1 MSNYEFEKQTQSSNF
16 EKRFLNLYG
25 CQFFNCK
32 FEGISSSNSIGTK
45 KTVRFNFSTEIDPED
60 HTKGMEMSGMLGIEK
75 IEDFPQDTFG
85 FIYIVTHKPSDKS
98 YIGKKVLYHNVK
110 KKLTKKEL
118 AEQTGPGR
126 KSATKVVEKESDW
139 KTYYGSAKPILALIK
154 DGKQEEFT
162 REILQLVPNKKLLT
176 YYECKF
182 LFEYGVLENPD
193 GYFNDNIQGR
203 FFTKDFAS

>member
-1 MSNYEFEKQTQSSNF
+1 MWLYNEK
-16 EKRFLNLYG
+16 
-25 CQFFNCK
+25 
-32 FEGISSSNSIGTK
+32 
-45 KTVRFNFSTEIDPED
+45 V
-60 HTKGMEMSGMLGIEK
+60 IEN

-85 FIYIVTHKPSDKS
+85 FIYIVTHKPSGIS
-98 YIGKKVLYHNVK
+98 YIGKKVLYYNVK

-126 KSATKVVEKESDW
+126 KSTTKVVAKESDW
-139 KTYYGSAKPILALIK
+139 KTYYGSAKPILELIK

-182 LFEYGVLENPD
+182 LFKYGVLEHPLE
-193 GYFNDNIQGR
+193 YFNDNILGK
-203 FFTKDFAS
+203 FFTKDFN